1 MFNIKYFFRN
11 ISIAILLII
20 LTSCKSQR
28 LSHELLG
35 GWNEKELTEQEPD
48 YLLTLQSVETYIS
61 EQGYSLDETDII
73 PFGFFKQIVNGI
85 NYRILFAVKEKT
97 SNVPTIYDINYH
109 KAKSEMKMIYAKNP
123 ENSGKKL
130 SDKDKKKLENAI
142 IKFYFEKLYKVKEV
156 EIQYE
161 YHNFDGLN
169 KYGVYDVVAQLE
181 NEKENFSKRMLVV
194 YRNDKTFEERPLNRS
209 DRTWFSSA
217 SPA

>member
-11 ISIAILLII
+11 ISLVILLII
-20 LTSCKSQR
+20 LTSCQSQR
-28 LSHELLG
+28 LSHESLG

-142 IKFYFEKLYKVKEV
+142 AKFYFEKLYKVKEV

-181 NEKENFSKRMLVV
+181 NEKENFTKRMLVV
-194 YRNDKTFEERPLNRS
+194 YRNDKTFEVETELNKQE
-209 DRTWFSSA
+209 
-217 SPA
+217 

>member
-142 IKFYFEKLYKVKEV
+142 AKFYFEKLYKVKEV

-194 YRNDKTFEERPLNRS
+194 YRNDKTFEVETELNKQE
-209 DRTWFSSA
+209 
-217 SPA
+217 

>member
-11 ISIAILLII
+11 ISLAILLII
-20 LTSCKSQR
+20 LTSIQSQR

-35 GWNEKELTEQEPD
+35 GWNEKELTEKEPE
-48 YLLTLQSVETYIS
+48 YSLTLQSVETYIS

-97 SNVPTIYDINYH
+97 SNVPTIYDINFH
-109 KAKSEMKMIYAKNP
+109 KSKSEMKIIYAKNP
-123 ENSGKKL
+123 ENSGNNL
-130 SDKDKKKLENAI
+130 SDKDKKKLENAVL
-142 IKFYFEKLYKVKEV
+142 KYYFEKLYKVKEL

-169 KYGVYDVVAQLE
+169 KYGVYDVIAQLE
-181 NEKENFSKRMLVV
+181 NEKEKVSKRMIVV
-194 YRNDKTFEERPLNRS
+194 YRNDKTFEVETELN
-209 DRTWFSSA
+209 A
-217 SPA
+217 QE

>member
-11 ISIAILLII
+11 ISIVILLII
-20 LTSCKSQR
+20 LTSSKSQR

-142 IKFYFEKLYKVKEV
+142 IKFYFEKLYRVKEV

-194 YRNDKTFEERPLNRS
+194 YRNDKTFEVETELNKQE
-209 DRTWFSSA
+209 
-217 SPA
+217 

>member
-11 ISIAILLII
+11 ISLAILLII
-20 LTSCKSQR
+20 LTSIQSQR

-35 GWNEKELTEQEPD
+35 GWNEKELTEKEPD
-48 YLLTLQSVETYIS
+48 YSQTLQSVETYIS
-61 EQGYSLDETDII
+61 EQGFSLDETDII

-97 SNVPTIYDINYH
+97 SNVPTIYDINFH
-109 KAKSEMKMIYAKNP
+109 KSKSEMKIIYAKNP

-142 IKFYFEKLYKVKEV
+142 AKFYFEKLYKVKEL

-169 KYGVYDVVAQLE
+169 KYGVYDVIAQLD
-181 NEKENFSKRMLVV
+181 NEKEKVSKRMIVV
-194 YRNDKTFEERPLNRS
+194 YRNDKTFEVETELN
-209 DRTWFSSA
+209 A
-217 SPA
+217 QE

>member
-11 ISIAILLII
+11 ISLVILLII

-142 IKFYFEKLYKVKEV
+142 IKFYFEKLYRVKEV

-194 YRNDKTFEERPLNRS
+194 YRNDKTFEVETELNKQE
-209 DRTWFSSA
+209 
-217 SPA
+217 

>member
-20 LTSCKSQR
+20 LTSCQSQR
-28 LSHELLG
+28 LSHESLG

-142 IKFYFEKLYKVKEV
+142 TKFYFEKLYKVKEV

-194 YRNDKTFEERPLNRS
+194 YRNDKTFEVETELNKQE
-209 DRTWFSSA
+209 
-217 SPA
+217 

>member
-35 GWNEKELTEQEPD
+35 GWNEKELTDREPD

-142 IKFYFEKLYKVKEV
+142 TKFYFEKLYKVKEV

-194 YRNDKTFEERPLNRS
+194 YRNDKTFEVETELNKQE
-209 DRTWFSSA
+209 
-217 SPA
+217 

>member
-11 ISIAILLII
+11 ISLVILLII
-20 LTSCKSQR
+20 LTSSKSQR

-142 IKFYFEKLYKVKEV
+142 IKFYFEKLYRVKEV

-194 YRNDKTFEERPLNRS
+194 YRNDKTFEVETELNKQE
-209 DRTWFSSA
+209 
-217 SPA
+217 

>member
-11 ISIAILLII
+11 ISIVILLII
-20 LTSCKSQR
+20 LTSYKSQR

-35 GWNEKELTEQEPD
+35 GWNEKELTDREPD

-130 SDKDKKKLENAI
+130 SEKDKKKLENAI
-142 IKFYFEKLYKVKEV
+142 IKFYFEKLYRVKEV

-194 YRNDKTFEERPLNRS
+194 YRNDKTFEVETELNKQE
-209 DRTWFSSA
+209 
-217 SPA
+217 

>member
-11 ISIAILLII
+11 ISLVILLII

-142 IKFYFEKLYKVKEV
+142 VKFYFEKLYKVKEV

-194 YRNDKTFEERPLNRS
+194 YRNDKTFEVETELNKQE
-209 DRTWFSSA
+209 
-217 SPA
+217 

>member
-11 ISIAILLII
+11 ISLAILLII
-20 LTSCKSQR
+20 LTSIQSQR

-35 GWNEKELTEQEPD
+35 GWNEKELTEKDPD
-48 YLLTLQSVETYIS
+48 YSQTLQSIETYIS
-61 EQGYSLDETDII
+61 EQGFSLDETDII

-123 ENSGKKL
+123 ENTGKKL

-142 IKFYFEKLYKVKEV
+142 IKFYFEKLYRVKEV

-194 YRNDKTFEERPLNRS
+194 YRNDKTFEVETELNKQE
-209 DRTWFSSA
+209 
-217 SPA
+217 

>member
-11 ISIAILLII
+11 ISLAILLII
-20 LTSCKSQR
+20 LTSIQSQR

-35 GWNEKELTEQEPD
+35 GWKEKELTEKDPD
-48 YLLTLQSVETYIS
+48 YSQTLQSIETYIS

-97 SNVPTIYDINYH
+97 SNVPTIYDINFH
-109 KAKSEMKMIYAKNP
+109 KSKSEMKIIYAKNP
-123 ENSGKKL
+123 ENSGNNL
-130 SDKDKKKLENAI
+130 SDKDKKKLENAVLNY
-142 IKFYFEKLYKVKEV
+142 YFEKLYKVKEL

-169 KYGVYDVVAQLE
+169 KYGVYDVIAQLE
-181 NEKENFSKRMLVV
+181 NEKEKVSKRMIVV
-194 YRNDKTFEERPLNRS
+194 YRNDKTFEVETELN
-209 DRTWFSSA
+209 A
-217 SPA
+217 KE

>member
-11 ISIAILLII
+11 ISLVILLII
-20 LTSCKSQR
+20 LTSCQSQR
-28 LSHELLG
+28 LSHESLG

-142 IKFYFEKLYKVKEV
+142 AKFYFEKLYKVKEV

-169 KYGVYDVVAQLE
+169 KYGVYDVIAQLE

-194 YRNDKTFEERPLNRS
+194 YRNDKTFEVETELNKQE
-209 DRTWFSSA
+209 
-217 SPA
+217 

>member
-1 MFNIKYFFRN
+1 MFNIKYLFRN
-11 ISIAILLII
+11 ISVSILLII
-20 LTSCKSQR
+20 LTSIQSQR

-35 GWNEKELTEQEPD
+35 GWNEKELTEKEPD
-48 YLLTLQSVETYIS
+48 YSQTLQSVETYIS
-61 EQGYSLDETDII
+61 EQGFSLDETDII

-97 SNVPTIYDINYH
+97 SNVPTIYDINFH
-109 KAKSEMKMIYAKNP
+109 KSKSEMKIIYAKNP
-123 ENSGKKL
+123 ENSGNNL
-130 SDKDKKKLENAI
+130 SDKDKKKLENAVL
-142 IKFYFEKLYKVKEV
+142 KYYFEKLYKVKEL

-194 YRNDKTFEERPLNRS
+194 YRNDKTFEVETELNKQE
-209 DRTWFSSA
+209 
-217 SPA
+217 

>member
-11 ISIAILLII
+11 ISLVILLII
-20 LTSCKSQR
+20 LTSCQSQR
-28 LSHELLG
+28 LSHESLG

-97 SNVPTIYDINYH
+97 SNVPTIYDINFH
-109 KAKSEMKMIYAKNP
+109 KSKSEMKIIYAKNP
-123 ENSGKKL
+123 ENSGNNL
-130 SDKDKKKLENAI
+130 SDKDKKKLENAVL
-142 IKFYFEKLYKVKEV
+142 KYYFEKLYKVKEL

-169 KYGVYDVVAQLE
+169 KYGVYDVIAQLE
-181 NEKENFSKRMLVV
+181 NEKEKVSKRMIVV
-194 YRNDKTFEERPLNRS
+194 YRNDKTFEVETELN
-209 DRTWFSSA
+209 A
-217 SPA
+217 QE

>member
-11 ISIAILLII
+11 ISIVILLII
-20 LTSCKSQR
+20 LTSSKSQR

-181 NEKENFSKRMLVV
+181 NKKENFSKRMLVV
-194 YRNDKTFEERPLNRS
+194 YRNDKTFEVETELNKQE
-209 DRTWFSSA
+209 
-217 SPA
+217 

>member
-11 ISIAILLII
+11 ISIALLLII
-20 LTSCKSQR
+20 LTSCQSQR
-28 LSHELLG
+28 LSHESLG

-142 IKFYFEKLYKVKEV
+142 IKFYFEKFYKVKEV

-194 YRNDKTFEERPLNRS
+194 YRNDKTFEVETELNKQE
-209 DRTWFSSA
+209 
-217 SPA
+217 

>member
-11 ISIAILLII
+11 ISIVILLII
-20 LTSCKSQR
+20 LTSSKSQR

-142 IKFYFEKLYKVKEV
+142 AKFYFEKLYKVKEV

-194 YRNDKTFEERPLNRS
+194 YRNDKTFEVETELNKQE
-209 DRTWFSSA
+209 
-217 SPA
+217 

>member
-1 MFNIKYFFRN
+1 MFNIKYFFPN
-11 ISIAILLII
+11 ISLVILLII
-20 LTSCKSQR
+20 LTSCQSQR
-28 LSHELLG
+28 LSHESLG

-142 IKFYFEKLYKVKEV
+142 TKFYFEKLYKVKEV

-194 YRNDKTFEERPLNRS
+194 YRNDKTFEVETELNKQE
-209 DRTWFSSA
+209 
-217 SPA
+217 

>member
-20 LTSCKSQR
+20 LTSYKSQR

-142 IKFYFEKLYKVKEV
+142 AKFYFEKLYKVKEV

-194 YRNDKTFEERPLNRS
+194 YRNDKTFEVETELNKQE
-209 DRTWFSSA
+209 
-217 SPA
+217 

>member
-11 ISIAILLII
+11 ISLVILLII
-20 LTSCKSQR
+20 LTSCQSQR
-28 LSHELLG
+28 LSHESLG

-97 SNVPTIYDINYH
+97 SNAPTIYDINYH

-142 IKFYFEKLYKVKEV
+142 TKFYFEKLYRVKEV

-194 YRNDKTFEERPLNRS
+194 YRNDKTFEVETELNKQE
-209 DRTWFSSA
+209 
-217 SPA
+217 

>member
-11 ISIAILLII
+11 ISLAILLII
-20 LTSCKSQR
+20 LTSIQSQR

-35 GWNEKELTEQEPD
+35 GWNEKELTEKEPD
-48 YLLTLQSVETYIS
+48 YSQTLQSVETYIS
-61 EQGYSLDETDII
+61 EQGFSLDETDII

-142 IKFYFEKLYKVKEV
+142 IKFYFEKLYRVKEV

-194 YRNDKTFEERPLNRS
+194 YRNDKTFEVETELNKQE
-209 DRTWFSSA
+209 
-217 SPA
+217 